1 VSPGHQRSWRQTIKL
16 YIIGN
21 GFDLWHRLP
30 TSYRDF
36 YGVARDT
43 LDEID
48 SYFRFDIGKDTVPW
62 HDFENRLGTFDW
74 RSLYEECDNTDVS
87 SDDFKPGH
95 VYGLEDE
102 LTERSS
108 DLVEAIRD
116 HFEEWVEGID
126 ISSASKQMDFEPAA
140 RFITF
145 NYTSTLQEIYE
156 IEESNLLHVHG
167 RAGKTELVFGHGV
180 QIIEEPEF
188 DSESGESNRTMFSDA
203 EGSAKSPLYAFK
215 KPVDEI
221 IEKHRA
227 YFAALGDI
235 SEVVIIGHSLNEVD
249 LPYFRAI
256 ASRATRCNWS
266 VYCFEESDWDHHP
279 HQLIRCGIGSDR
291 ISTLPYGDAAL
302 GIRRK
307 EPNANWNGAKKPG

>member
-1 VSPGHQRSWRQTIKL
+1 MSASRCPAKFRAKYQHSWRWVIKL
-16 YIIGN
+16 YIVGN

-36 YGVARDT
+36 YGVAKDT

-74 RSLYEECDNTDVS
+74 RSLYEEHDNTDLR
-87 SDDFKPGH
+87 SDDFKPSD

-108 DLVEAIRD
+108 DLVEAISD
-116 HFEEWVEGID
+116 HFEEWVAGLD
-126 ISSASKQMDFEPAA
+126 ISSASKQMDFEPNA
-140 RFITF
+140 RFFTF
-145 NYTSTLQEIYE
+145 NYTSTLQELYE
-156 IEESNLLHVHG
+156 IEESSVFHVHG
-167 RAGKTELVFGHGV
+167 RAGKTDLLFGHGV

-203 EGSAKSPLYAFK
+203 EGAAKSPLYVFK
-215 KPVDEI
+215 KPVEEI

-227 YFAALGDI
+227 YFTSLGDI

-249 LPYFRAI
+249 IPYFRAI
-256 ASRATRCNWS
+256 ASHATGCNWS
-266 VYCFEESDWDHHP
+266 VYCFERSDWDHHP
-279 HQLIRCGIGSDR
+279 HQLMRCGISPAR
-291 ISTLPYGDAAL
+291 ISTLPY
-302 GIRRK
+302 
-307 EPNANWNGAKKPG
+307 ANTAPSE